1 MAQYLSDDE
10 VFGGASAGAAA
21 YLSDDEV
28 FGAREEAPATDFG
41 DAATGMMNP
50 AKPAPAKAGP
60 KPEGTWADTR
70 EGSWDDRGE
79 GRKGIDS
86 AVTGIKSMRPAFG
99 IAGSSLV
106 VQRVGERMENW
117 DKIDRGESVPRAE
130 GLAYQRADAAGRQK
144 LREEQLSV
152 ASKQKD
158 FIADSVKL
166 VKQYQQEQ
174 QRNKGATSDFTD
186 IESIKGFEEWLKFN
200 GAAGAV
206 YLAPV
211 MISAAVGGPAGA
223 LATSYLLAAGEQN
236 SDRVAAAI
244 DMNRPSRFKN
254 PDRQDAV
261 DPTQG
266 IAARVAET
274 VPQTAAFAVPNALMD
289 AVSGPVG
296 NVLTKPL
303 KGLTRREAAKAAPG
317 MVGRDV
323 VEEGITGTLQEGVN
337 IAAERY
343 AGEQQGDILTRE
355 NAKRLINAGTAEA
368 AGGLV
373 GGSAM
378 AGVGVAAAPTVRT
391 PEQSAASVM
400 AAPTV
405 DDAIAAATAETSA
418 PIPAAPAARP
428 PAANPTA
435 SAAVDRIA
443 EILGQPQETTNVGDP
458 VGTPGQSASS
468 SGAGG
473 NVGVGG
479 VLDGGLQPA
488 VGGRGSEPAGGTVGR
503 GDAPVPAGSGAA
515 AGADA
520 LAPAAVW
527 FGRAG
532 NGYATPEDA
541 QAALPSRQRV
551 QGDLDWKIEQTPE
564 GRFRLAGYAQNG
576 VDPTQSGVAPQPS
589 PLRLIRRDEIS
600 VSQGGTGQYRK
611 PQMVMNPQGTLTITG
626 SARSIED
633 LLQANGVTKVLR
645 GANGVI
651 VGKSEATR
659 AQQVVRNFF
668 GDSALEPQVRDVTQ
682 RIQRLEQATNSVA
695 AAPAQRENV
704 ADEAAPTPTPPQQAA
719 PSAGVPP
726 AVRSADGRA
735 DQRVDAPDGDGR
747 NPDNRELPVR
757 DLPVVEAVDKGQA
770 AVPTGQR
777 QDAAGSVPEPVTTP
791 QFRATLNPSGIAEAV
806 APEPVISLGK
816 SGPKLAGGRNARSDA
831 YEKNPFKVFLAKHG
845 IGLTYRK
852 QFAPGLKE
860 QRAAMVRGWG
870 PIFKKSGL
878 APDLLAQRAV
888 EEGFLR
894 DEDFH
899 AVTDLIHRALA
910 GEKITPLHAE
920 GVAENEMQARIDRQR
935 QLEEDAARDVA
946 ALSDESL
953 ELLNAPPFRDVESNI
968 STADAM
974 RLLGFSEQEIN
985 DAVAAEQAG
994 TPEAG
999 QGGVESVEAASRE
1012 AQAADRGREGQAQE
1026 GLTRPSEQDILAQQ
1040 RRREEGERTESSRR
1054 TEEDNRARADAQRGE
1069 FALSGSDRAA
1079 DANPAQRDLTDTN
1092 KPAVTPA
1099 TAKQSTPS
1107 SETAAA
1113 DQKSQRE
1120 LVELRKRKSVLESLL
1135 TCLG

>member
-1 MAQYLSDDE
+1 MSEWWQAAPLADAKAD
-10 VFGGASAGAAA
+10 GGDWWAGAPLADA
-21 YLSDDEV
+21 P
-28 FGAREEAPATDFG
+28 REEAPATDFSE
-41 DAATGMMNP
+41 AATGMMSP
-50 AKPAPAKAGP
+50 GKPAAAKAGP
-60 KPEGTWADTR
+60 KPEGTWADPR
-70 EGSWDDRGE
+70 EGSFDDRGE

-106 VQRVGERMENW
+106 VQRIGERMENW
-117 DKIDRGESVPRAE
+117 DKIDRGETIPRAE

-152 ASKQKD
+152 ASKQKE

-378 AGVGVAAAPTVRT
+378 AGVGIAAAPTVRT

-400 AAPTV
+400 AAQSV
-405 DDAIAAATAETSA
+405 DDAIATANAETQA
-418 PIPAAPAARP
+418 PVAPAAAPSPTPNTRASAAPA
-428 PAANPTA
+428 AANPTA

-443 EILGQPQETTNVGDP
+443 EILGQETPNVGIP
-458 VGTPGQSASS
+458 VGTPGQPASS

-473 NVGVGG
+473 DVGVGS

-488 VGGRGSEPAGGTVGR
+488 VGGRGSEPAAGTVGR

-532 NGYATPEDA
+532 NGYATQEDA
-541 QAALPSRQRV
+541 QAAIPSRQRV

-564 GRFRLAGYAQNG
+564 GRFRLAGYAGSPAAQPPAAPQVTDTVQDLRLTMNPSGTVTVQGDQQAIRQKLAAAGVTQFAAGTNG
-576 VDPTQSGVAPQPS
+576 V
-589 PLRLIRRDEIS
+589 
-600 VSQGGTGQYRK
+600 
-611 PQMVMNPQGTLTITG
+611 M
-626 SARSIED
+626 
-633 LLQANGVTKVLR
+633 
-645 GANGVI
+645 
-651 VGKSEATR
+651 VGKSQ
-659 AQQVVRNFF
+659 AQMAVQALQ
-668 GDSALEPQVRDVTQ
+668 ALEPQVRDVTE
-682 RIQRLEQATNSVA
+682 RIQQLEQATNSVA
-695 AAPAQRENV
+695 AAPAPRENV
-704 ADEAAPTPTPPQQAA
+704 GYEAAPTPTPPQETHA
-719 PSAGVPP
+719 PVRADGPGAVVGDEVRDAQPGP
-726 AVRSADGRA
+726 AVR
-735 DQRVDAPDGDGR
+735 
-747 NPDNRELPVR
+747 E
-757 DLPVVEAVDKGQA
+757 A
-770 AVPTGQR
+770 AVPAGQPV
-777 QDAAGSVPEPVTTP
+777 AAPVATP
-791 QFRATLNPSGIAEAV
+791 QFRATLNPSGTLTIQGDVEAIKAILSEAGISGVRRADGVLVGKSQAQAAQKLAALQTNVAERGGNPFRTFLMRQGVALKLAREFAPGAKERLAMGRTFREGGLEIDALAERAAEQGFISDRSQTDELYEMISRAVAGERIAPLVGQDADMELQAMFDARRQDEEDRALAALAALSDNEVDALADPEADIPWDQLGKPSTLADGLRALGASEQEIADAEAEI
-806 APEPVISLGK
+806 ARGREGAQAD
-816 SGPKLAGGRNARSDA
+816 AGRSDGTGEAARAEARSDA
-831 YEKNPFKVFLAKHG
+831 G
-845 IGLTYRK
+845 R
-852 QFAPGLKE
+852 
-860 QRAAMVRGWG
+860 
-870 PIFKKSGL
+870 
-878 APDLLAQRAV
+878 
-888 EEGFLR
+888 
-894 DEDFH
+894 
-899 AVTDLIHRALA
+899 
-910 GEKITPLHAE
+910 
-920 GVAENEMQARIDRQR
+920 
-935 QLEEDAARDVA
+935 
-946 ALSDESL
+946 
-953 ELLNAPPFRDVESNI
+953 
-968 STADAM
+968 
-974 RLLGFSEQEIN
+974 
-985 DAVAAEQAG
+985 
-994 TPEAG
+994 
-999 QGGVESVEAASRE
+999 
-1012 AQAADRGREGQAQE
+1012 REGQAQE
-1026 GLTRPSEQDILAQQ
+1026 GLTRPSEQDILSQQ
-1040 RRREEGERTESSRR
+1040 RRREEGERAESSRR
-1054 TEEDNRARADAQRGE
+1054 TEEDNRARADAQRGD

-1099 TAKQSTPS
+1099 TAKPTPS

-1113 DQKSQRE
+1113 DRQSQRE